1 MKGKRVI
8 TILFIAVIAVL
19 GVTLAGVS
27 AQGTSECDQSPFCE
41 VLSPSDSGSYTAPGE
56 ITKFVIKTGSSAD
69 DKKIVFTPPG
79 GVDAN
84 GCWEVGIN
92 GTVVGW
98 SRLQNSNVCQDPSA
112 FEVWWVESSTNTPT
126 STDIPTNT
134 PTNTATSTNTPT
146 DPATFTPSPTGTII
160 VTSTPKFT
168 ATNTKTDVPKTPDIT
183 QTPTPQEPPL
193 GGTDPR
199 KSGGVVPFLAGTS
212 LILASGGFLL
222 LRRKKAA

>member
-56 ITKFVIKTGSSAD
+56 ITKFVIKTGSSAE

-98 SRLQNSNVCQDPSA
+98 KRLQNSNICQDPSA
-112 FEVWWVESSTNTPT
+112 FEVWWIESS
-126 STDIPTNT
+126 TNT

-168 ATNTKTDVPKTPDIT
+168 ATNTKTDVPKTQEIT

-199 KSGGVVPFLAGTS
+199 KSRGVIPFLAGAS

-222 LRRKKAA
+222 LRRNKAA

>member
-56 ITKFVIKTGSSAD
+56 ITKFVIKTGSSAE

-92 GTVVGW
+92 VTVVGW
-98 SRLQNSNVCQDPSA
+98 KRLQNSNICQDPSA
-112 FEVWWVESSTNTPT
+112 FEVWWIESS
-126 STDIPTNT
+126 TNT

-168 ATNTKTDVPKTPDIT
+168 ATNTKTDVPKTQEIT

-199 KSGGVVPFLAGTS
+199 KSRGVIPFLAGAS

-222 LRRKKAA
+222 LRRNKAA

>member
-27 AQGTSECDQSPFCE
+27 AQGTSKCDQSPFCE
-41 VLSPSDSGSYTAPGE
+41 VLSPSASGSYTAPGE
-56 ITKFVIKTGSSAD
+56 ITKFVIKTGSSAE

-98 SRLQNSNVCQDPSA
+98 KRLQNSNICQDPSA
-112 FEVWWVESSTNTPT
+112 FEVWWIESSTNTR
-126 STDIPTNT
+126 
-134 PTNTATSTNTPT
+134 TNTATSTNTPT

-168 ATNTKTDVPKTPDIT
+168 ATNTKTDVPKTQEIT

-199 KSGGVVPFLAGTS
+199 KSRGVIPFLAGAS

-222 LRRKKAA
+222 LRRNKAA